1 MNVISQMN
9 FARNNQ
15 ANILGLMKGLFDF
28 AFGVP
33 HDVFTYNCHV
43 ANTVSYQAVRRCLEG
58 LSSQEA
64 KLVMEKGRT
73 VNGVVVMD
81 NVQNY
86 LIQRDARIGRI
97 NTMNVGIVATF
108 IKLEGIS
115 PNAFD
120 FSAKMQSLEGSQCH
134 QLTVSRLLRYID
146 QAHLD
151 KVMSLHWLLI
161 LANYVPALTHIKK
174 DILTSFRT
182 TAAKL
187 RLPVKASLIHP
198 LATSGRNETV
208 TTELKDA
215 LFNFLEQTGQT
226 EDDYQKRLT
235 LFSGDGL
242 TYEKIIQLKKYLQFH
257 EDDLQSLCTLEPTL
271 AVWHTLWTDVSR
283 IFESHW
289 GETLS
294 TDPSCLAHSAA
305 KIGRAAPP
313 NLKKVDFY
321 PYSELAYLVL
331 EIRVLDCWRYVCP
344 FYTQSLTS
352 KPQTK

>member
-1 MNVISQMN
+1 VS
-9 FARNNQ
+9 NQ
-15 ANILGLMKGLFDF
+15 NRGFRDHK
-28 AFGVP
+28 
-33 HDVFTYNCHV
+33 T
-43 ANTVSYQAVRRCLEG
+43 R
-58 LSSQEA
+58 
-64 KLVMEKGRT
+64 
-73 VNGVVVMD
+73 
-81 NVQNY
+81 QNR
-86 LIQRDARIGRI
+86 LPKPRPKPLQNRSRKPAL
-97 NTMNVGIVATF
+97 NSPNVGIAATF

-115 PNAFD
+115 PNAFN
-120 FSAKMQSLEGSQCH
+120 FSAKMQSLEGSQRH

-161 LANYVPALTHIKK
+161 LANYVPALAHIKK

-182 TAAKL
+182 TAAKF

-215 LFNFLEQTGQT
+215 LFDFLEQIGQT
-226 EDDYQKRLT
+226 EDDYEKRLT

-257 EDDLQSLCTLEPTL
+257 EDDLQSLRTLEPTL
-271 AVWHTLWTDVSR
+271 AVWHTLWTDISR

-331 EIRVLDCWRYVCP
+331 EIRVLDCWRYVYP
-344 FYTQSLTS
+344 LYTKLDF
-352 KPQTK
+352 

>member
-9 FARNNQ
+9 FARNNR
-15 ANILGLMKGLFDF
+15 ANILVLMKGLFDF

-86 LIQRDARIGRI
+86 LIQRDAWIGRI
-97 NTMNVGIVATF
+97 NTMNVGIAATF
-108 IKLEGIS
+108 IELEGIS

-120 FSAKMQSLEGSQCH
+120 FSAKMQSLEGSQRH
-134 QLTVSRLLRYID
+134 QLTVSRLLCYID

-215 LFNFLEQTGQT
+215 LFDFLKQTGQT

-257 EDDLQSLCTLEPTL
+257 EDDLQSLRTLEPTL
-271 AVWHTLWTDVSR
+271 AVWHTLWTDISR
-283 IFESHW
+283 MFESHW
-289 GETLS
+289 GETL
-294 TDPSCLAHSAA
+294 
-305 KIGRAAPP
+305 
-313 NLKKVDFY
+313 
-321 PYSELAYLVL
+321 
-331 EIRVLDCWRYVCP
+331 
-344 FYTQSLTS
+344 
-352 KPQTK
+352 